1 MIIAVDTGNKQVK
14 TEHFNF
20 ISGVSQYSVIPTTVV
35 SGDYMKYRG
44 KYYVLSS
51 QREEYLRDKSKSER
65 YFILSLLGIVKELD
79 YQCDQGSH
87 SYEKDRVYSITL
99 LCGLPPAHMED
110 GSLRKN
116 FKSYFRMKEPE
127 KVTFKGRVW
136 NIRVSKVEVY
146 AQCYAAIMTIY
157 PKIKDYPR
165 VLGIDIGGF
174 TADYMMLKLGH
185 IDIENTDSMENGV
198 ILLYRYIKRECA
210 KKYDAIIE
218 ESDVDEILQ
227 GHVEM
232 YENEIVGTV
241 RRCAENFVEKLLA
254 SFREL
259 QIDLKNCYVVFM
271 GGGSLILQEFI
282 EKSPLLKKYMLLD
295 EINVNVMGY
304 KFLYRVS
311 QRRKSG
317 R

>member
-20 ISGVSQYSVIPTTVV
+20 ISGVSQYSVVPTTVV
-35 SGDYMKYRG
+35 PGDYMKYRG

-65 YFILSLLGIVKELD
+65 YFVLSLLGIVKELD
-79 YQCDQGSH
+79 YQCDQGSL

-198 ILLYRYIKRECA
+198 ILLYRHIKRECA

-241 RRCAENFVEKLLA
+241 RGCAENFVEKLLA

-304 KFLYRVS
+304 KFLYKVS